1 MIPYGQQSIV
11 DKDIDAV
18 VEVLKSDFITQG
30 PNVPAFESAVAEY
43 CGARHSVAVNSA
55 TSALHL
61 ACKVL
66 GVGPGDIVW
75 TSPISFVASAN
86 CALYCGA
93 AVDFVDI
100 ERDTG
105 NMSVSALTEKLA
117 EANEMRRLPK
127 VIIPVHFSGQSCD
140 MEGISSLAK
149 EYGISVI
156 EDASHAIGA
165 SYQNQKVGSC
175 KFSDITV
182 FSFHPVKIITTA
194 EGGLATTNNA
204 DLASRL
210 ALLRS
215 HGVTRDPDLMEN
227 DTEGAWYYEQI
238 DLGFNYRMTDLQAA
252 LGRSQMDRLDELVSR
267 RNELAKR
274 YDQELAGFK
283 TIQPL
288 RIDDDCYS
296 SFHLYVI
303 RLSSDAKI
311 GRTELFSALRDD
323 GIGVNVHYKPIHT
336 QPYYE
341 KLGFKPQDFEHS
353 VDFYSKVISIPL
365 HPQLSDD
372 QLSYIVACLKK
383 YVD

>member
-11 DKDIDAV
+11 DNDIEAV

-43 CGARHSVAVNSA
+43 CGAKHSVAVNSA

-66 GVGPGDIVW
+66 GVGQGDIVW

-93 AVDFVDI
+93 DVDFVDI

-105 NMSVSALTEKLA
+105 NMSVSALSRKLA
-117 EANEMRRLPK
+117 DAQEKKRLPN
-127 VIIPVHFSGQSCD
+127 VIIPVHFAGQSCD
-140 MEGISSLAK
+140 MASIYALAK
-149 EYGISVI
+149 QYDISVI

-165 SYQNQKVGSC
+165 SYQGQKVGDC
-175 KFSDITV
+175 QFSDITV

-194 EGGLATTNNA
+194 EGGLATTNDA
-204 DLASRL
+204 GLASKL

-215 HGVTRDPDLMEN
+215 HGVTREPELMEN
-227 DTEGAWYYEQI
+227 EAEGGWYYEQI
-238 DLGFNYRMTDLQAA
+238 DLGFNYRMTDIQAA
-252 LGRSQMDRLDELVSR
+252 LGRSQMGRLDELVTR

-288 RIDDDCYS
+288 RINDDCYS

-311 GRTELFSALRDD
+311 GRAKLFAALRED

-341 KLGFKPQDFEHS
+341 KLGFQPEDFEHS
-353 VDFYSKVISIPL
+353 VDFYSGIISIPL
-365 HPQLSDD
+365 HPHLSED
-372 QLSYIVACLKK
+372 QLSYIVDCLKK